1 MKAQTH
7 SETYEAIFGINARKK
22 DRAYPMV
29 LPEPEMR
36 SSYFA

>member
-1 MKAQTH
+1 MKAQAH
-7 SETYEAIFGINARKK
+7 SETCETVFGIYARKK

-29 LPEPEMR
+29 LPELEMR